1 MRAMRA
7 ALAGVGNL
15 AAKLWGGSLA
25 CAVALGAVVVGAAP
39 AAAQTSDPCMGLV
52 SSRDARIHRA
62 ALGAG
67 EIGIAFVGH
76 ATFLLES
83 PGGIRIATDY
93 NDYVRPSVVP
103 DIATM
108 NHAHTTHYS
117 NNPDPGIAHVLK
129 GWNPA
134 GGAARHDMAMGDVRV
149 RNVPTSIR
157 DFGGGTERDGNSIFV
172 FEMAGLCVAHLGH
185 LHHTLLPGHLKL
197 LGHIDVLLVPVDGSY
212 TLDMAGMFEVMQ
224 SINARLMIPMH
235 FFGQSTL
242 NRFLNEARQHWPVE
256 VSPTASIT
264 VSRDTLPTSGKVLV
278 LPGR

>member
-1 MRAMRA
+1 MRAMMLS
-7 ALAGVGNL
+7 LAG
-15 AAKLWGGSLA
+15 AAA
-25 CAVALGAVVVGAAP
+25 MMLGWGAA
-39 AAAQTSDPCMGLV
+39 ASAQTSDPCMGLV
-52 SSRDARIHRA
+52 SDRGARIHRA

-67 EIGIAFVGH
+67 EIGITFVGH

-103 DIATM
+103 DVATM
-108 NHAHTTHYS
+108 NHAHGTHFTS
-117 NNPDPGIAHVLK
+117 RPDPAIPHVLK
-129 GWNPA
+129 GWNPE
-134 GGAARHDMAMGDVRV
+134 GGAARHDLAVGDVRV

-157 DFGGGTERDGNSIFV
+157 DWGGGTERDGNSIFV

-212 TLDMAGMFEVMQ
+212 TLDMEGMFEVMK
-224 SINARLMIPMH
+224 SVNAPLMIPMH

-242 NRFLNEARQHWPVE
+242 NRFLNQAQAHWPVE
-256 VSPTASIT
+256 RSPTASIT
-264 VSRDTLPTSGKVLV
+264 VTRETLPTSPKILV
-278 LPGR
+278 LPGS

>member
-1 MRAMRA
+1 MRAVMA
-7 ALAGVGNL
+7 ALVGLGVMTS
-15 AAKLWGGSLA
+15 SLA
-25 CAVALGAVVVGAAP
+25 TPTRAT
-39 AAAQTSDPCMGLV
+39 AQTSDPCMGLV
-52 SSRDARIHRA
+52 SSREVRIHRV

-67 EIGIAFVGH
+67 EIGITFVGH

-83 PGGIRIATDY
+83 PGGIKIATDY

-108 NHAHTTHYS
+108 NHAHSTHYT
-117 NNPDPGIAHVLK
+117 NNPDPGIPHVLK
-129 GWNPA
+129 GWNPG
-134 GGAARHDMAMGDVRV
+134 GGAARHDMGVGDVRV

-157 DFGGGTERDGNSIFV
+157 DIGGGTERDGNSIFV

-212 TLDMAGMFEVMQ
+212 TLDMEGMFEVMQ
-224 SINARLMIPMH
+224 SINAPLMIPMH

-242 NRFLNEARQHWPVE
+242 NRFLNQAQKRWTVE
-256 VSPTASIT
+256 RSPTASIT
-264 VSRDTLPTSGKVLV
+264 VTRETLPTSPKVLV